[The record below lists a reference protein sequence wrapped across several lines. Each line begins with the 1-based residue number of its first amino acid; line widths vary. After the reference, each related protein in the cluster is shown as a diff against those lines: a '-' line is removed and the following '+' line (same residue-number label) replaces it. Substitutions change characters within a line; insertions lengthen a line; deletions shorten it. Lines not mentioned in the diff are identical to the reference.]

1 MAICIV
7 IPATLHYMSF
17 FPTDLCIVIMC
28 QNVFISKEVITKTI
42 TTMKYIIIKGSKSS
56 GKAETINAICRK
68 LKPEA
73 IRKLYFHDTGKI
85 FMEQVPPSANICE
98 GTYLVTVRK
107 KNILMVANCP
117 TEQRKR
123 ISQIMDSVLKLNI
136 TPHLAIVAMRGLE
149 KLKDFATAKELEN
162 YGKCIYETKIW
173 RIPSNQFS
181 ITDEWNKRIS
191 YITAIT
197 MHNI

>member
-1 MAICIV
+1 MLQRLA
-7 IPATLHYMSF
+7 LLY
-17 FPTDLCIVIMC
+17 
-28 QNVFISKEVITKTI
+28 QNVFIKKVIKTI

-73 IRKLYFHDTGKI
+73 IRKLYFHETGKK
-85 FMEQVPPSANICE
+85 FMEQLPSTANISE
-98 GTYLVTVRK
+98 GTYIVTVKK
-107 KNILMVANCP
+107 KNILMVTNCP
-117 TEQRKR
+117 TEQKKR
-123 ISQIMDSVLKLNI
+123 ITHILDSVLKLNI
-136 TPHLAIVAMRGLE
+136 TPHIAIVAMRGLE
-149 KLKDFATAKELEN
+149 KLKDFATAQELEN

-181 ITDEWNKRIS
+181 LTDEWNKRIS